1 MKNHLRRTKV
11 PTETV
16 DNTWVAFSCKLS
28 VAGKSEPCFFFFF
41 FFLSIPTIAFPAGGF
56 WHTALLNINLIAPM
70 VLMPWDSFLFFSIT
84 KRKRMELLISQHAF
98 FPNNLSRPCCTI
110 RLVRSLTSC
119 GCVADGQLKKGRLM
133 FFEVQLLYFVIEKR
147 TAVSHLK
154 KRWNCWS
161 IGLRINPTQSFAT
174 YAI

>member
-41 FFLSIPTIAFPAGGF
+41 FSFNPHDCISS
-56 WHTALLNINLIAPM
+56 WRLLTYCFAKYKSDCSDGSHAVRLF
-70 VLMPWDSFLFFSIT
+70 SFFSIT
-84 KRKRMELLISQHAF
+84 KRKLMELLISQHAF